1 MLIRVDRDIHEHQPI
16 LHGEGLLHGAL
27 QLRRIAHRDADVAIG
42 FRQLDEVRQG
52 FHVGVA
58 VTAAVEHLLPL
69 LDHAQRAVVDGDD
82 LDGHPVLH
90 AGGELLDV
98 HLHRAVAGDAADHG
112 IRVGKL
118 GPHGGR
124 NAKAHGAEAPG
135 VDPLAR
141 LGKRIVEGGE
151 HLVLTHVGGDEG
163 LPLGHLVE
171 RLYHLLRLDQG
182 GVGLVGQAVAGAPLI
197 DLAPPVRQ
205 RLLVVVEAAL
215 ADHFQHLLQ
224 HGFHRADDGHMGLYR
239 LGDGGGVYVDVDYGG
254 VGAELAHVVGDAVIE
269 AGTHGEDEI
278 RVVHALVRFE
288 GAMHPQHADE
298 LRMGA
303 AEGPQSHQG
312 GGHRQVQQ
320 LCQLG
325 HQVIRIGVDGATAH
339 VHDGAARLGQQL
351 GGPLDLALVSGLG
364 RIVGAQGNGLG
375 ILVGEFLFRVLHV
388 LGQVH
393 HHGPRAATGGNVVG
407 LLDGV
412 GNLAGLLAQEAVLH
426 HRAGDA
432 DHVGL
437 LERVLPYHAG
447 RHLTGQDH
455 QGDRVHVGGGDAG
468 DAVGGA
474 GTRGHQHS
482 AHLAGGAG
490 VTVRHVHRGLLVPHQ
505 DMLHLAVFE
514 ESVIDVEH

>member
-1 MLIRVDRDIHEHQPI
+1 MLVRIDRDVHEHQSV
-16 LHGEGLLHGAL
+16 LHGKGLLHGAL
-27 QLRRIAHRDADVAIG
+27 QLRRIAHRNADVAIG

-58 VTAAVEHLLPL
+58 VTATVEHLLPL
-69 LDHAQRAVVDGDD
+69 LDHAQRTVVDGDD

-112 IRVGKL
+112 FRIGKL
-118 GPHGGR
+118 GPHGGG
-124 NAKAHGAEAPG
+124 NAKAHGAETAG
-135 VDPLAR
+135 VDPLTR
-141 LGKRIVEGGE
+141 LGKRVVEGGK
-151 HLVLTHVGGDEG
+151 HLVLADVGGDKR
-163 LPLGHLVE
+163 LPFGHLVE
-171 RLYHLLRLDQG
+171 SLDDLLRLDQG
-182 GVGLVGQAVAGAPLI
+182 GMGLVGQAVAGAPLV
-197 DLAPPVRQ
+197 DLLPPVRQ
-205 RLLVVVEAAL
+205 RLLVVVKAAL
-215 ADHFQHLLQ
+215 ADHFQHLFQ

-239 LGDGGGVYVDVDYGG
+239 LGDGGGVDVDVDYGG
-254 VGAELAHVVGDAVIE
+254 VGAELADIVGHAIIE

-288 GAMHPQHADE
+288 GAVHAEHADE

-303 AEGPQSHQG
+303 GEGAQPHER

-320 LCQLG
+320 LRQLG
-325 HQVIRIGVDGATAH
+325 HQVIRIGIDGAATH
-339 VHDGAARLGQQL
+339 VHDRAARLGQQL
-351 GGPLDLALVSGLG
+351 GSPLDLALVSGLG

-375 ILVGEFLFRVLHV
+375 ILIGELLFRILHV
-388 LGQVH
+388 FGQIH
-393 HHGPRAATGGNVVG
+393 HHGPRAATGGNVIG
-407 LLDGV
+407 LLDGL
-412 GNLAGLLAQEAVLH
+412 GNVAGFLAQEAVLH

-437 LERVLPYHAG
+437 LERILPDHAG
-447 RHLTGQDH
+447 RHLAGQDH
-455 QGDRVHVGGGDAG
+455 QGNGIHVGGGDPR

-490 VTVRHVHRGLLVPHQ
+490 VTVRHVHCGLLVPHQ